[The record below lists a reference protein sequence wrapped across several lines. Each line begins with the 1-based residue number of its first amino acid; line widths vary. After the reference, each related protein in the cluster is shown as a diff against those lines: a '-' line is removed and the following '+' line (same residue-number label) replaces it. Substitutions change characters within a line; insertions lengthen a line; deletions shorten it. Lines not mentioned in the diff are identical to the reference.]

1 MTGDR
6 PVGYPYDTDMIEAI
20 ALLLAWLPAPVQVLV
35 LGLLA
40 VLVFVVVFRII
51 AMVLNAIPFL

>member
-1 MTGDR
+1 
-6 PVGYPYDTDMIEAI
+6 MIEAI
-20 ALLLAWLPAPVQVLV
+20 ALLLSWLPAPVQVLV

>member
-1 MTGDR
+1 
-6 PVGYPYDTDMIEAI
+6 MIEAI
-20 ALLLAWLPAPVQVLV
+20 ALLLSWLPAPIQVLV

>member
-1 MTGDR
+1 
-6 PVGYPYDTDMIEAI
+6 MIQAI
-20 ALLLAWLPAPVQVLV
+20 TLLLSFLPAPVQVLV

-40 VLVFVVVFRII
+40 VIVFIVAFRII